1 MVRAVIFDL
10 DNTLY
15 AYDPLDK
22 EAGERVRE
30 YARKEI
36 GIAAEQYKDAY
47 LFGRNETKKQLHD
60 VGASHNRMLYFQKTL
75 EHLGVSPICYSLKM
89 YEVYWGTFLEK
100 MKLYEG
106 ARRFIDCLHEHEI
119 KVMVCTDLTAHIQH
133 RKLEALG
140 LAEDISYLVTSEEAG
155 REKPS
160 PEIFAL
166 CLKKLGL
173 PPEEVYFIGDSLSK
187 DVEGARR
194 AGMQAIHFHPEKPS
208 REQYEAA
215 LQVILRGQ
223 GIDGGR
229 IAERE

>member
-1 MVRAVIFDL
+1 MLYDKRLGEMMIRAVIFDL

-30 YARKEI
+30 YVCREI
-36 GIAAEQYKDAY
+36 GITAEQYEKAY

-75 EHLGVSPICYSLKM
+75 EYLGVSPIGYSLKM
-89 YEVYWGTFLEK
+89 YEIYWGTFLEK
-100 MKLYEG
+100 MTLYEG
-106 ARRFIDCLHEHEI
+106 ARELIDSLCERGM

-140 LAEDISYLVTSEEAG
+140 LAKDICYLVTSEEAG

-173 PPEEVYFIGDSLSK
+173 PPEEVCCIGDSFAK
-187 DVEGARR
+187 DVEGARS

-215 LQVILRGQ
+215 LQVILRG
-223 GIDGGR
+223 
-229 IAERE
+229 

>member
-15 AYDPLDK
+15 SYDPLDK
-22 EAGERVRE
+22 EAGKRVRE
-30 YARKEI
+30 YACKEI
-36 GIAAEQYKDAY
+36 GITQEQYEEAY
-47 LFGRNETKKQLHD
+47 HYGRNETKSQLHD

-75 EHLGVSPICYSLKM
+75 EYLGVNPIRCALKM
-89 YEVYWGTFLEK
+89 YEIYWGTFLEK
-100 MKLYEG
+100 MVLYEG
-106 ARRFIDCLHEHEI
+106 ARKFIDCLHEHEI

-140 LAEDISYLVTSEEAG
+140 LAKDICCLVTSEEAG

-173 PPEEVYFIGDSLSK
+173 PPEDVCCIGDSLAK
-187 DVEGARR
+187 DVEGAKA
-194 AGMQAIHFHPEKPS
+194 AGMQAIHFHPEKPTG
-208 REQYEAA
+208 EQYEAA
-215 LQVILRGQ
+215 LQVILRGRKQ
-223 GIDGGR
+223 
-229 IAERE
+229 E